1 MRRAC
6 QREDPEADPDAGR
19 GDRRSPA
26 VPVLAAGRVQVLRLA
41 SQAVSRPVWQEA
53 LLPVLRAA
61 LQEPLQQ
68 EVFPVPVVC
77 RALAGAH
84 LQDAS
89 A

>member
-1 MRRAC
+1 
-6 QREDPEADPDAGR
+6 
-19 GDRRSPA
+19 
-26 VPVLAAGRVQVLRLA
+26 VQVLRLA

-53 LLPVLRAA
+53 LLPVLRVA
-61 LQEPLQQ
+61 LQELLQQ